1 MNPTH
6 QRQQVDTA
14 CGCGSGCAASPA
26 VGGPMASKAT
36 AVEPHRF
43 RIANMDCASEES
55 EIRRALDGMAGIRGL
70 QFNLGDRELTIAAE
84 DHALRLALDAIRKA
98 GFKPE
103 PLGVEDKSDG
113 ATAAAPT
120 GFWAS
125 WGKLIAAL
133 GLAVAAEGL
142 AFAFPDSWPAKAL
155 GMALAAVAIALA
167 GVSSFSVQ

>member
-55 EIRRALDGMAGIRGL
+55 EIRRALDGVAGIRGL
-70 QFNLGDRELTIAAE
+70 QFNLVRQ
-84 DHALRLALDAIRKA
+84 RLHVD
-98 GFKPE
+98 G
-103 PLGVEDKSDG
+103 GVCG
-113 ATAAAPT
+113 H
-120 GFWAS
+120 G
-125 WGKLIAAL
+125 GKLAGGPQWAK
-133 GLAVAAEGL
+133 VA
-142 AFAFPDSWPAKAL
+142 WKAIEQVEKDVRESL
-155 GMALAAVAIALA
+155 
-167 GVSSFSVQ
+167 